1 MMQPTEQSPPL
12 TLRPNIMAC
21 QSSETHVS
29 SAVLYQSQHFEG
41 GGIQGTAGSTHV
53 LDDPNGHAM
62 TLLRN
67 VESVYFQ
74 SMSSEDEMKKMRRDK
89 LHAEEH
95 ARRLG
100 QDKEDL
106 LKQLQQEKAM
116 RTCVPC
122 RT

>member
-1 MMQPTEQSPPL
+1 
-12 TLRPNIMAC
+12 
-21 QSSETHVS
+21 
-29 SAVLYQSQHFEG
+29 
-41 GGIQGTAGSTHV
+41 
-53 LDDPNGHAM
+53 M